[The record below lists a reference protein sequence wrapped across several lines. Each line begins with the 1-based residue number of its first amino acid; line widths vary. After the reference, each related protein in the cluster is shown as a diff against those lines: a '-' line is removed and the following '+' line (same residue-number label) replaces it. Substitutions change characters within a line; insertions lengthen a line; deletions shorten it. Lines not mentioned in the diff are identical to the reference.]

1 MTKTVILDL
10 DYTLFCTIEL
20 TKVDPNTG
28 RDFTSDLRDG
38 VVEFLEWCRER
49 NYTTIAVTAGVVPF
63 QLEVLRFHNILDY
76 FSGVYGWEDVSRTGV
91 VAPPPLEGKIVI
103 LEDNIDKWNLG
114 WKSSI
119 ISRTLTVGENVIK
132 VDPFM
137 GPWQSYI
144 PVSLMDYAHKVME
157 ILESE

>member
-10 DYTLFCTIEL
+10 DYTLFCTVEL
-20 TKVDPNTG
+20 REVDPNTG
-28 RDFTSDLRDG
+28 RDFISDLRDG

-49 NYTTIAVTAGVVPF
+49 DYTVIAVTAGVVSF
-63 QLEVLRFHNILDY
+63 QLDVLRFHGILDY
-76 FSGVYGWEDVSRTGV
+76 FSGVYGWEDVLRTGI

-132 VDPFM
+132 VDPFI
-137 GPWQSYI
+137 GPLQSY
-144 PVSLMDYAHKVME
+144 VSTSLMDYAHNVME